1 MILYQILDENNL
13 MVNEYQQREM
23 AQCHLDIVK
32 ALSPDHSYYINV
44 GRIKKNYSFSKMATH
59 LIENFG
65 WLVYES
71 FDSGLWL

>member
-1 MILYQILDENNL
+1 MEKMTLYQILDERNL
-13 MVNEYQQREM
+13 KVNEFQQREM

-44 GRIKKNYSFSKMATH
+44 GGIEKNFNSSNIATH

-65 WLVYES
+65 
-71 FDSGLWL
+71 